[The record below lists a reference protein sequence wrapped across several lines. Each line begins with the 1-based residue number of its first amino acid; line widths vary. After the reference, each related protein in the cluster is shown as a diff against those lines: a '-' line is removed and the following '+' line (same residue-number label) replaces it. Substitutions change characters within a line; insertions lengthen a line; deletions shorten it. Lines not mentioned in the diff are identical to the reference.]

1 MPYDFLHRA
10 AVMPP
15 GTAEGDGNML
25 RLGDTDPRLI
35 EKLGTLSARVVE
47 DALASG
53 LSWDQ
58 AIVAL
63 GIAAKAMSAKAASQG
78 GATPAEYALHAE
90 KRLKEGMD
98 RSVAVLKAYLS

>member
-1 MPYDFLHRA
+1 
-10 AVMPP
+10 
-15 GTAEGDGNML
+15 ML
-25 RLGDTDPRLI
+25 KLGETDPRLI
-35 EKLGTLSARVVE
+35 DKLGTLAARVVE

-63 GIAAKAMSAKAASQG
+63 GVAAKAMSAKAATQG
-78 GATPAEYALHAE
+78 GASPADYALHAE

-98 RSVAVLKAYLS
+98 RGPAVLKAYLG

>member
-1 MPYDFLHRA
+1 
-10 AVMPP
+10 
-15 GTAEGDGNML
+15 ML
-25 RLGDTDPRLI
+25 KLGETDPRLI
-35 EKLGTLSARVVE
+35 DKLGSLAARVVE

-63 GIAAKAMSAKAASQG
+63 GVAAKAMSAKAASQG
-78 GATPAEYALHAE
+78 GAAPSDYALYAE

-98 RSVAVLKAYLS
+98 RSAAVLKAYLS